1 MCEHPGLIAAPPGT
15 ASPDLPAPG
24 TALSPSPIPAQPAP
38 APDRA
43 TLPITLLMQA
53 AASAAALAP
62 TVAAPRLL
70 AALQLPP
77 VAVGLYI
84 ALVYFGAMLSSQV
97 GATLV
102 RRWGPIRC
110 SQASLACCAAGVLLV
125 AVPQV
130 AAAVLGALLVG
141 VGYGPITPA
150 SSEMLART
158 TPPQRYA
165 FVFSVKQTGVP
176 LGGVLAGALV
186 PVVLQ
191 ATSAATSLAVVAL
204 LCLAGIALGEALR
217 RRLDAHR
224 DPASPLPRLAALLQ
238 PLRFVLGHPVLR
250 PLALCTLVFSTVQVS
265 LSSYLVSFL
274 DGPLQWTLVQAGLA
288 LSVAQ
293 TGGVVGRVLWGL
305 LADRWSAPRQT
316 LLGLAGAM
324 ALLGAAMPL
333 LAPTHPPLVVMA
345 LLALYGATAIGWNG
359 VYLATV
365 ARVVPQPQAAMATA
379 GCLFFTYFGVVAGP
393 PLFGGVA
400 GLLHSMAAAFAL
412 LALPLGWTLWVLARS
427 RWA

>member
-1 MCEHPGLIAAPPGT
+1 MPPSNAPS
-15 ASPDLPAPG
+15 AC
-24 TALSPSPIPAQPAP
+24 
-38 APDRA
+38 A

-70 AALQLPP
+70 AELRLPA

-84 ALVYFGAMLSSQV
+84 AIVYLGAMLSSQV

-110 SQASLACCAAGVLLV
+110 SQVSLACCAIGVLLV
-125 AVPQV
+125 AVPHV
-130 AAAVLGALLVG
+130 AAAIPGALLVG
-141 VGYGPITPA
+141 AGYGPITPA

-158 TPPQRYA
+158 TPPHRYA

-176 LGGVLAGALV
+176 LGGVLAGVLV

-191 ATSAATSLAVVAL
+191 ATSAAASMATVAL
-204 LCLAGIALGEALR
+204 LCVAGALLGETLR
-217 RRLDAHR
+217 LRLDDQR
-224 DPASPLPRLAALLQ
+224 DATSPLPRLQALLH

-293 TGGVVGRVLWGL
+293 TGGVVGGVLWGL
-305 LADRWSAPRQT
+305 IADRWSAPRQT
-316 LLGLAGAM
+316 LLGLAVAM
-324 ALLGAAMPL
+324 ALLGLAMPL
-333 LAPTHPPLVVMA
+333 LAPAHPPPAVMV

-365 ARVVPQPQAAMATA
+365 ARVVPQAQAAMATG

-393 PLFGGVA
+393 PLFGLAA
-400 GLLHSMAAAFAL
+400 GLLQSMAAAFAL